1 MLLRLVRTVR
11 ALICIENLLH
21 SLCGVLLD
29 TKVAQLY
36 MLEVI
41 LYCVMC
47 NETQQGS
54 ITCNP

>member
-1 MLLRLVRTVR
+1 VLLRLVRTVR
-11 ALICIENLLH
+11 ALIHIENLLH

-29 TKVAQLY
+29 TKVAQLS

-47 NETQQGS
+47 NETQ
-54 ITCNP
+54 